1 MNNINFEGLGLSE
14 EMLSSIKMK
23 GFEEPTEIQSKIIPL
38 ILENKTDLVG
48 QAQTGT
54 GKTAAFAMPILDIL
68 ATHSKN
74 VQALVLVPTRELA
87 IQVSDEIN
95 SLRGSK
101 NIHVAPIYGG
111 QSYETQFR
119 RLNKGVD
126 IIVGT
131 PGRMIDHLNRK
142 SLNVDNVS
150 FVVLD
155 EADEMLN
162 MGFIDDIEDIL
173 SRTNKNRRTLL
184 FSATMPPRI
193 MELAKK
199 YMGKHEIV
207 RTKKSGQTTE
217 LTEQK
222 YFEVKEGDKFD
233 ALCRI
238 IDTTTEFYGLVF
250 CRTKTDVDSVSSRLL
265 DRGYD
270 AEGLHGDIS
279 QNIREKILG
288 KFRKKQVNIL
298 AATDVAARGLD
309 IDELTHVINY
319 SLPQD
324 PEAYLHRIG
333 RTGRAGKEG
342 TAITFVTPD
351 EFRKLRFIKTI
362 TQTEIRK
369 ERVPQIHEV
378 IDFKKTKILSEVNSL
393 IEYGSGTNYIM
404 LAKELL
410 RNNDAEEVVA
420 ALVKFN
426 FQDELEEGSYARI
439 HDLFEK
445 SRGEESGRSEKRGR
459 GDRRD
464 RDRKRDGRGDRSEK
478 GQRFE
483 RFGSFDRKEK
493 SERADRS
500 DRFERYDRF
509 DKKERKDRNDWDER
523 GRRNEGRDR
532 AERGDRKD
540 RRDRREKSGGFEEK
554 GKARMF
560 LALGKKDDL
569 DEKGLL
575 KMLKKKTGLDHEKF
589 TGVKLSDAFSFF
601 NVSNKDAEIVLT
613 SLNKDKSKRP
623 LVERAKSIK

>member
-1 MNNINFEGLGLSE
+1 MNNTNFESLGLSE
-14 EMLSSIKMK
+14 EMLHSIKMK

-38 ILENKTDLVG
+38 ILANKTDLVG

-54 GKTAAFAMPILDIL
+54 GKTAAFALPILDQL
-68 ATHSKN
+68 STHSKHI
-74 VQALVLVPTRELA
+74 QTLILVPTRELA

-95 SLRGSK
+95 SLRGNK
-101 NIHVAPIYGG
+101 DIHVAPIYGG

-131 PGRMIDHLNRK
+131 PGRLIDHLNRK
-142 SLNVDNVS
+142 SLNVDAVS

-193 MELAKK
+193 MDLAKK
-199 YMGKHEIV
+199 YMGKHEVIK
-207 RTKKSGQTTE
+207 TKKSGQTTE

-222 YFEVKEGDKFD
+222 YFEVKEADKFD

-238 IDTTTEFYGLVF
+238 IDTTVEFYGLVF
-250 CRTKTDVDSVSSRLL
+250 CRTKNDVDNVSSKLL

-279 QNIREKILG
+279 QNVREKILS

-351 EFRKLRFIKTI
+351 EFRKLKFIKNI

-369 ERVPQIHEV
+369 ERIPQIREV
-378 IDFKKTKILSEVNSL
+378 IDFKKTKILTEVNSL
-393 IEYGSGTNYIM
+393 IEYGTGANYVM
-404 LAKELL
+404 LAQELL
-410 RNNDAEEVVA
+410 LNNNAEEVCA
-420 ALVKFN
+420 ALLKFN
-426 FQDELEEGSYARI
+426 FQNELEEGSYARI
-439 HDLFEK
+439 HDLFDK
-445 SRGEESGRSEKRGR
+445 SRETSSDRDRGDRRSRSGDRRDRGDRRERSGSERSDRSSRYESSDRFDRKDRKDRDVKDGR
-459 GDRRD
+459 GDRRERRSSSD
-464 RDRKRDGRGDRSEK
+464 RDDRG
-478 GQRFE
+478 G
-483 RFGSFDRKEK
+483 DRKE
-493 SERADRS
+493 
-500 DRFERYDRF
+500 
-509 DKKERKDRNDWDER
+509 RKFNGE
-523 GRRNEGRDR
+523 
-532 AERGDRKD
+532 
-540 RRDRREKSGGFEEK
+540 RRERSGGLEEK

-560 LALGKKDDL
+560 LAMGRKDDL

-589 TGVKLSDAFSFF
+589 TGVRLSDAFSFF
-601 NVSNKDAEIVLT
+601 NVSNKDADIVLS

-623 LVERAKSIK
+623 LVERAKSPK

>member
-1 MNNINFEGLGLSE
+1 MNRNNFESLGLSND
-14 EMLSSIKMK
+14 MLKSIKQK

-38 ILENKTDLVG
+38 ILENKADLVG

-54 GKTAAFAMPILDIL
+54 GKTAAFALPILEML
-68 ATHSKN
+68 QPNAKKL
-74 VQALVLVPTRELA
+74 QALILVPTRELA

-101 NIHVAPIYGG
+101 NVHVAPIYGG

-131 PGRMIDHLNRK
+131 PGRIIDHLNRK
-142 SLNVDNVS
+142 SLIVDSVS

-173 SRTNKNRRTLL
+173 SRTNEHRRTLL

-193 MELAKK
+193 MELAKR

-207 RTKKSGQTTE
+207 RTKKSGQTTD

-222 YFEVKEGDKFD
+222 YFEVKEADKFD
-233 ALCRI
+233 SLCRI
-238 IDTTTEFYGLVF
+238 IDTTVEFYGLVF
-250 CRTKTDVDSVSSRLL
+250 CRTKTDVDSVTSRLL

-319 SLPQD
+319 SLPHD
-324 PEAYLHRIG
+324 PESYLHRIG
-333 RTGRAGKEG
+333 RTGRAGREG
-342 TAITFVTPD
+342 TAITFVTPE
-351 EFRKLRFIKTI
+351 EFRKLKFIKTI

-369 ERVPQIHEV
+369 ERVPQIKEV
-378 IDFKKTKILSEVNSL
+378 IDFKKTKILNEVNSL
-393 IEYGSGTNYIM
+393 IEYGTGANYIK
-404 LAKELL
+404 LAEELL
-410 RNNDAEEVVA
+410 LHNRVEEVVA
-420 ALVKFN
+420 ALLKYN
-426 FQDELEEGSYARI
+426 FQNELEESSYARI
-439 HDLFEK
+439 QDLFD
-445 SRGEESGRSEKRGR
+445 RSKEISYDERKGK

-464 RDRKRDGRGDRSEK
+464 RKREGRGERSEK

-483 RFGSFDRKEK
+483 RFGSFDRKDK
-493 SERADRS
+493 GDRAIRS
-500 DRFERYDRF
+500 DRYEKSDRF
-509 DKKERKDRNDWDER
+509 DRKERKDRND
-523 GRRNEGRDR
+523 RD
-532 AERGDRKD
+532 GD
-540 RRDRREKSGGFEEK
+540 RRDWKERGGRSSGFEEK

-560 LALGKKDDL
+560 LALGRKDEL

-575 KMLKKKTGLDHEKF
+575 KMLKKKTGLDQEKF
-589 TGVKLSDAFSFF
+589 TGVRLSDAFSFF
-601 NVSNKDAEIVLT
+601 NVSNKDAEIVLS

-623 LVERAKSIK
+623 LVEKAKSVK

>member
-1 MNNINFEGLGLSE
+1 MNKINFESLGLSE
-14 EMLSSIKMK
+14 EMLNSIKMK

-38 ILENKTDLVG
+38 ILANKTDLIG

-54 GKTAAFAMPILDIL
+54 GKTAAFGLPILDQL
-68 ATHSKN
+68 TSNSKKI
-74 VQALVLVPTRELA
+74 QALVLVPTRELA

-95 SLRGSK
+95 SLRGNK

-142 SLNVDNVS
+142 SLNVDGVS

-199 YMGKHEIV
+199 YMGKHEII
-207 RTKKSGQTTE
+207 RTIKSGQTTE

-222 YFEVKEGDKFD
+222 YFEVKEADKFD

-238 IDTTTEFYGLVF
+238 IDTTSEFYGLVF
-250 CRTKTDVDSVSSRLL
+250 CRTKTDVDNVSSKLL

-369 ERVPQIHEV
+369 ERIPQIHEV
-378 IDFKKTKILSEVNSL
+378 IDFKKTKILTEVNSL
-393 IEYGSGTNYIM
+393 IEYGTGANYIM
-404 LAKELL
+404 LAQELL
-410 RNNDAEEVVA
+410 MNNSAEEVVA
-420 ALVKFN
+420 ALLKFN
-426 FQDELEEGSYARI
+426 FQNELEEGSYARI
-439 HDLFEK
+439 HDLFDK
-445 SRGEESGRSEKRGR
+445 SRETSSDRDRGDRRGRGDRKDR

-464 RDRKRDGRGDRSEK
+464 RGDRSERPRKFESSDRFDRRDRKERDDKEGRGDR
-478 GQRFE
+478 
-483 RFGSFDRKEK
+483 
-493 SERADRS
+493 
-500 DRFERYDRF
+500 
-509 DKKERKDRNDWDER
+509 KERKSRFSGDDRGERKER
-523 GRRNEGRDR
+523 GE
-532 AERGDRKD
+532 
-540 RRDRREKSGGFEEK
+540 RRERSGGFEEK

-560 LALGKKDDL
+560 LAMGRKDEL

-589 TGVKLSDAFSFF
+589 TGVRLSDAFSFF
-601 NVSNKDAEIVLT
+601 NVSSKDAEIVLS

-623 LVERAKSIK
+623 LVERAKSPK

>member
-1 MNNINFEGLGLSE
+1 MNKLNFESLGLSN
-14 EMLSSIKMK
+14 EMLNSIKQK

-38 ILENKTDLVG
+38 ILENKADLVG

-54 GKTAAFAMPILDIL
+54 GKTAAFALPILDML
-68 ATHSKN
+68 QSNAKKL
-74 VQALVLVPTRELA
+74 QALILVPTRELA

-95 SLRGSK
+95 SLRGNK
-101 NIHVAPIYGG
+101 NVHVAPIYGG

-131 PGRMIDHLNRK
+131 PGRIIDHLNRK
-142 SLNVDNVS
+142 SLIVDSAS
-150 FVVLD
+150 FLVLD

-173 SRTNKNRRTLL
+173 SRTNKDRRTLL

-193 MELAKK
+193 MELAKR
-199 YMGKHEIV
+199 YMGKHEVV

-222 YFEVKEGDKFD
+222 YFEVKESDKFD
-233 ALCRI
+233 SLCRI
-238 IDTTTEFYGLVF
+238 IDTTVEFYGLVF
-250 CRTKTDVDSVSSRLL
+250 CRTKTDVDNVTSKLL

-319 SLPQD
+319 SLPHD
-324 PEAYLHRIG
+324 PESYLHRIG

-342 TAITFVTPD
+342 TAITFVTPE

-369 ERVPQIHEV
+369 ERVPQIKEV
-378 IDFKKTKILSEVNSL
+378 IDFKKTKILNEVNSL
-393 IEYGSGTNYIM
+393 IEYGTGTNYIK
-404 LAKELL
+404 LAEELL
-410 RNNDAEEVVA
+410 LHNKVEEVVA
-420 ALVKFN
+420 ALLKYN
-426 FQDELEEGSYARI
+426 FQNELEESSYARI
-439 HDLFEK
+439 HDLFDRNKENSFDDRK
-445 SRGEESGRSEKRGR
+445 GK
-459 GDRRD
+459 GDR
-464 RDRKRDGRGDRSEK
+464 RDRKRDGRSDSSDR

-483 RFGSFDRKEK
+483 RFASIDRKEK
-493 SERADRS
+493 RERGERPGSFDKS
-500 DRFERYDRF
+500 DRFERR
-509 DKKERKDRNDWDER
+509 
-523 GRRNEGRDR
+523 
-532 AERGDRKD
+532 DRKD
-540 RRDRREKSGGFEEK
+540 KTERLGERRDRKERSDRDGDRRESKVRGARSAGFEEK

-560 LALGKKDDL
+560 LALGRKDEL

-575 KMLKKKTGLDHEKF
+575 KMLKKKTGLDQEKF
-589 TGVKLSDAFSFF
+589 SGVRLSDAFSFF
-601 NVSNKDAEIVLT
+601 NVSNKDAETVLT

-623 LVERAKSIK
+623 LVERAKSTK

>member
-1 MNNINFEGLGLSE
+1 MNKNNFESLGLSKD
-14 EMLSSIKMK
+14 MLNSIKLK

-38 ILENKTDLVG
+38 ILENKADLVG

-54 GKTAAFAMPILDIL
+54 GKTAAFALPILEL
-68 ATHSKN
+68 LQSKAN
-74 VQALVLVPTRELA
+74 KLQALVLVPTRELA

-95 SLRGSK
+95 SLRGAK

-131 PGRMIDHLNRK
+131 PGRIIDHLNRK
-142 SLNVDNVS
+142 SLNVDTVS

-173 SRTNKNRRTLL
+173 SRTNQNRRTLL

-193 MELAKK
+193 MELAKR

-207 RTKKSGQTTE
+207 RTKKSGQTTD

-222 YFEVKEGDKFD
+222 YFEVKEADKFD
-233 ALCRI
+233 SLCRI
-238 IDTTTEFYGLVF
+238 IDTTVEFYGLVF
-250 CRTKTDVDSVSSRLL
+250 CRTKTDVDSLTSRLL

-309 IDELTHVINY
+309 IDELSHVINY
-319 SLPQD
+319 SLPHD
-324 PEAYLHRIG
+324 PESYLHRIG

-342 TAITFVTPD
+342 TAITFVTPE
-351 EFRKLRFIKTI
+351 EFRKLKFIKTI

-369 ERVPQIHEV
+369 ERVPQIKEV
-378 IDFKKTKILSEVNSL
+378 IDFKRTKILNEVNSL
-393 IEYGSGTNYIM
+393 IEYGTGANYIK
-404 LAKELL
+404 LAEELL
-410 RNNDAEEVVA
+410 LHNRVEEVVA
-420 ALVKFN
+420 ALLKYN
-426 FQDELEEGSYARI
+426 FQNELEESSYARI
-439 HDLFEK
+439 QDLFDRSKEISYEERK
-445 SRGEESGRSEKRGR
+445 GKGERRDRKREGR
-459 GDRRD
+459 GDR
-464 RDRKRDGRGDRSEK
+464 KEK

-483 RFGSFDRKEK
+483 RFGSFDRKDK
-493 SERADRS
+493 GDNKTRS
-500 DRFERYDRF
+500 DRYEKPDRF
-509 DKKERKDRNDWDER
+509 DRKERKDRIDRDGERRERKER
-523 GRRNEGRDR
+523 GGRN
-532 AERGDRKD
+532 
-540 RRDRREKSGGFEEK
+540 SGFEEK

-560 LALGKKDDL
+560 LALGRKDDL

-575 KMLKKKTGLDHEKF
+575 KMLKKKTGLDSDKF
-589 TGVKLSDAFSFF
+589 TGVRLSDAFSFF
-601 NVSNKDAEIVLT
+601 NVSNKDADIVLN

-623 LVERAKSIK
+623 LVEKAKSVK

>member
-1 MNNINFEGLGLSE
+1 MNNKSFESLGLSN
-14 EMLSSIKMK
+14 EMLNTIKQK

-38 ILENKTDLVG
+38 ILENKADLVG

-54 GKTAAFAMPILDIL
+54 GKTAAFAIPILETL
-68 ATHSKN
+68 KQNSKKL
-74 VQALVLVPTRELA
+74 QSLILVPTRELA

-95 SLRGSK
+95 SLRGNK

-131 PGRMIDHLNRK
+131 PGRIIDHLNRK
-142 SLNVDNVS
+142 SLNVDSVS

-162 MGFIDDIEDIL
+162 MGFIEDIEDIL
-173 SRTNKNRRTLL
+173 SRTNLNRRTLL

-193 MELAKK
+193 MELAKR
-199 YMGKHEIV
+199 YMGKHEV
-207 RTKKSGQTTE
+207 VKTKKSGQTTE

-222 YFEVKEGDKFD
+222 YFEVKESDKFD

-250 CRTKTDVDSVSSRLL
+250 CRTKTDVDSVTSRLL

-319 SLPQD
+319 SLPHD
-324 PEAYLHRIG
+324 PESYLHRIG

-342 TAITFVTPD
+342 TAITFVTPE
-351 EFRKLRFIKTI
+351 EFRKLKFIKTI

-369 ERVPQIHEV
+369 ERVPQIKEV
-378 IDFKKTKILSEVNSL
+378 IDFKKTKILNEVNSL
-393 IEYGSGTNYIM
+393 IEYGTGSNYIK
-404 LAKELL
+404 LAEELL
-410 RNNDAEEVVA
+410 LHNNPEEVVA
-420 ALVKFN
+420 ALLKYN
-426 FQDELEEGSYARI
+426 FQEQLEESSYARI
-439 HDLFEK
+439 HDLFD
-445 SRGEESGRSEKRGR
+445 RSKEISF
-459 GDRRD
+459 D
-464 RDRKRDGRGDRSEK
+464 DRKGKSERKGFGRERRERTER

-483 RFGSFDRKEK
+483 RFNSFERKERSNRK
-493 SERADRS
+493 DRLESFENS
-500 DRFERYDRF
+500 DRFERRP
-509 DKKERKDRNDWDER
+509 RKDREQ
-523 GRRNEGRDR
+523 RDGSKR
-532 AERGDRKD
+532 DRKD
-540 RRDRREKSGGFEEK
+540 AAGFEEK

-560 LALGKKDDL
+560 LALGRKDDF

-575 KMLKKKTGLDHEKF
+575 KMLKKKTGLDNEKF

-601 NVSNKDAEIVLT
+601 NVSNKDADLVLK

-623 LVERAKSIK
+623 LVERAKSLK

>member
-1 MNNINFEGLGLSE
+1 MNEINFEGLGLSE
-14 EMLSSIKMK
+14 EMLNSIKMK

-38 ILENKTDLVG
+38 ILANKTDLIG

-54 GKTAAFAMPILDIL
+54 GKTAAFGLPILDL
-68 ATHSKN
+68 LTSNSKKI
-74 VQALVLVPTRELA
+74 QALVLVPTRELA

-95 SLRGSK
+95 SLRGKK

-142 SLNVDNVS
+142 SLNVDGVS

-199 YMGKHEIV
+199 YMGKHEII
-207 RTKKSGQTTE
+207 RTIKSGQTTE

-222 YFEVKEGDKFD
+222 YFEVKEADKFD

-238 IDTTTEFYGLVF
+238 IDTTSEFYGLVF
-250 CRTKTDVDSVSSRLL
+250 CRTKTDVDNVSSKLL

-369 ERVPQIHEV
+369 ERIPQIREV
-378 IDFKKTKILSEVNSL
+378 IDFKKTKILTEVNSL
-393 IEYGSGTNYIM
+393 IEYGTGANYIM
-404 LAKELL
+404 LAQELL
-410 RNNDAEEVVA
+410 MNNSAEEVVA
-420 ALVKFN
+420 ALLKFN
-426 FQDELEEGSYARI
+426 FQNELEEGSYARI
-439 HDLFEK
+439 HDLFDK
-445 SRGEESGRSEKRGR
+445 SRETSSDRDRGDRRGRGDRKDR

-464 RDRKRDGRGDRSEK
+464 RGDRSERPRK
-478 GQRFE
+478 FE
-483 RFGSFDRKEK
+483 S
-493 SERADRS
+493 S
-500 DRFERYDRF
+500 DRF
-509 DKKERKDRNDWDER
+509 DKRDRKERDDKGDRRNRKASDER
-523 GRRNEGRDR
+523 G
-532 AERGDRKD
+532 ERSSDRKD
-540 RRDRREKSGGFEEK
+540 RKDRGDRREGSGGFEEK

-560 LALGKKDDL
+560 LAMGRKDEL

-589 TGVKLSDAFSFF
+589 TGVRLSDAFSFF
-601 NVSNKDAEIVLT
+601 NVSSKDAEIVLN

-623 LVERAKSIK
+623 LVERAKSPK

>member
-1 MNNINFEGLGLSE
+1 MSEINFEGLGLSE
-14 EMLSSIKMK
+14 EMLNSIKMK

-38 ILENKTDLVG
+38 ILANKTDLIG

-54 GKTAAFAMPILDIL
+54 GKTAAFGLPILDL
-68 ATHSKN
+68 LTSNSKKI
-74 VQALVLVPTRELA
+74 QALVLVPTRELA

-95 SLRGSK
+95 SLRGKK

-142 SLNVDNVS
+142 SLNVDGVS

-199 YMGKHEIV
+199 YMGKHEII
-207 RTKKSGQTTE
+207 RTIKSGQTTE

-222 YFEVKEGDKFD
+222 YFEVKEADKFD

-238 IDTTTEFYGLVF
+238 IDTTSEFYGLVF
-250 CRTKTDVDSVSSRLL
+250 CRTKTDVDNVSSKLL

-369 ERVPQIHEV
+369 ERIPQIHEV
-378 IDFKKTKILSEVNSL
+378 IDFKKTKILTEVNSL
-393 IEYGSGTNYIM
+393 IEYGTGANYIM
-404 LAKELL
+404 LAQELL
-410 RNNDAEEVVA
+410 MNNSAEEVVA
-420 ALVKFN
+420 ALLKFN
-426 FQDELEEGSYARI
+426 FQNELEEGSYARI
-439 HDLFEK
+439 HDLFDK
-445 SRGEESGRSEKRGR
+445 SRETSSVRDR
-459 GDRRD
+459 GDRR
-464 RDRKRDGRGDRSEK
+464 G
-478 GQRFE
+478 
-483 RFGSFDRKEK
+483 
-493 SERADRS
+493 
-500 DRFERYDRF
+500 
-509 DKKERKDRNDWDER
+509 
-523 GRRNEGRDR
+523 
-532 AERGDRKD
+532 RGDRKD
-540 RRDRREKSGGFEEK
+540 RGDRRERGDRSERPRKFESSDRFDRRDRKERDDKGERRERKSRDERSERGSDRKERKDRGERRERSGGFEEK

-560 LALGKKDDL
+560 LAMGRKDEL

-589 TGVKLSDAFSFF
+589 TGVRLSDAFSFF
-601 NVSNKDAEIVLT
+601 NVSSKDAEIVLS

-623 LVERAKSIK
+623 LVERAKSPK

>member
-1 MNNINFEGLGLSE
+1 MSEINFEGLGLSE
-14 EMLSSIKMK
+14 EMLNSIKMK

-38 ILENKTDLVG
+38 ILANKTDLIG

-54 GKTAAFAMPILDIL
+54 GKTAAFGLPILDL
-68 ATHSKN
+68 LTSNSKKI
-74 VQALVLVPTRELA
+74 QALVLVPTRELA

-95 SLRGSK
+95 SLRGKK

-131 PGRMIDHLNRK
+131 PGRLIDHLNRK
-142 SLNVDNVS
+142 SLIVDGVS

-199 YMGKHEIV
+199 YMGKHEII
-207 RTKKSGQTTE
+207 RTIKSGQTTE

-222 YFEVKEGDKFD
+222 YFEVKEADKFD

-238 IDTTTEFYGLVF
+238 IDTTTEFFGLVF
-250 CRTKTDVDSVSSRLL
+250 CRTKTDVDNVSSKLL

-279 QNIREKILG
+279 QNIREKILA

-309 IDELTHVINY
+309 IDELSHVINY

-369 ERVPQIHEV
+369 ERIPQIHEV
-378 IDFKKTKILSEVNSL
+378 IDFKKTKILTEVNSL
-393 IEYGSGTNYIM
+393 IEYGTGANYIM
-404 LAKELL
+404 LAQELL
-410 RNNDAEEVVA
+410 MNNSSEEVVA
-420 ALVKFN
+420 ALLKFN
-426 FQDELEEGSYARI
+426 FQNELEEGSYARI
-439 HDLFEK
+439 HDLFDK
-445 SRGEESGRSEKRGR
+445 SRETSDRDRGDRRGRGDRKDR

-464 RDRKRDGRGDRSEK
+464 RGDRSERPRK
-478 GQRFE
+478 FE
-483 RFGSFDRKEK
+483 SSDRFDRKE
-493 SERADRS
+493 RD
-500 DRFERYDRF
+500 
-509 DKKERKDRNDWDER
+509 DKVV
-523 GRRNEGRDR
+523 GRDR
-532 AERGDRKD
+532 KSRGERSERGGDRKD
-540 RRDRREKSGGFEEK
+540 RGERRERSGGFEEK

-560 LALGKKDDL
+560 LAMGRKDEL

-589 TGVKLSDAFSFF
+589 TGVRLSDAFSFF
-601 NVSNKDAEIVLT
+601 NVSSKDAEIVLS
-613 SLNKDKSKRP
+613 SL
-623 LVERAKSIK
+623 

>member
-1 MNNINFEGLGLSE
+1 MNKINFESLGLSNE
-14 EMLSSIKMK
+14 VLNSIKQK

-54 GKTAAFAMPILDIL
+54 GKTAAFALPILDKL
-68 ATHSKN
+68 LPNAKKL
-74 VQALVLVPTRELA
+74 QALILVPTRELA

-95 SLRGSK
+95 SLRGNK

-131 PGRMIDHLNRK
+131 PGRIIDHLNRK
-142 SLNVDNVS
+142 SLIVDSVS
-150 FVVLD
+150 YVVLD

-173 SRTNKNRRTLL
+173 SRTNQYRRTLL

-193 MELAKK
+193 MELAKR

-222 YFEVKEGDKFD
+222 YFEVKESDKFD

-238 IDTTTEFYGLVF
+238 IDTTVEFYGLVF
-250 CRTKTDVDSVSSRLL
+250 CRTKTDVDSVTSRLL

-319 SLPQD
+319 SLPHD
-324 PEAYLHRIG
+324 PESYLHRIG

-342 TAITFVTPD
+342 TAITFVTPE
-351 EFRKLRFIKTI
+351 EFRKLKFIKTI

-369 ERVPQIHEV
+369 ERVPQIKEV
-378 IDFKKTKILSEVNSL
+378 IDFKRTKILNEVNSL
-393 IEYGSGTNYIM
+393 IEYGTGANYIK
-404 LAKELL
+404 LAEELL
-410 RNNDAEEVVA
+410 LHNSGEEVVA
-420 ALVKFN
+420 ALLKYN
-426 FQDELEEGSYARI
+426 FQDELEESSYARI
-439 HDLFEK
+439 HDLFDR
-445 SRGEESGRSEKRGR
+445 SRESSFEDRRGK

-464 RDRKRDGRGDRSEK
+464 RKRERGDRSEK
-478 GQRFE
+478 GGRFS
-483 RFGSFDRKEK
+483 RFQEFDDFDRGERRGGRNSRDEGKERRGK
-493 SERADRS
+493 RDRS
-500 DRFERYDRF
+500 G
-509 DKKERKDRNDWDER
+509 N
-523 GRRNEGRDR
+523 
-532 AERGDRKD
+532 
-540 RRDRREKSGGFEEK
+540 SGGSGFEER
-554 GKARMF
+554 GKTRMF
-560 LALGKKDDL
+560 LALGRKDEL

-575 KMLKKKTGLDHEKF
+575 KMLKKKTGLEKESF
-589 TGVKLSDAFSFF
+589 SAVKLSDAFSFF
-601 NVSNKDAEIVLT
+601 NVSNKDAEIVLS
-613 SLNKDKSKRP
+613 SLNKDKNKRP
-623 LVERAKSIK
+623 LVEKAKSAK

>member
-1 MNNINFEGLGLSE
+1 MNKINFESLGLSE
-14 EMLSSIKMK
+14 EMLNSIKMK

-38 ILENKTDLVG
+38 ILANKTDLIG

-54 GKTAAFAMPILDIL
+54 GKTAAFGLPILDQL
-68 ATHSKN
+68 TSNSKKI
-74 VQALVLVPTRELA
+74 QALVLVPTRELA

-95 SLRGSK
+95 SLRGNK

-142 SLNVDNVS
+142 SLNVDGVS

-199 YMGKHEIV
+199 YMGKHEII
-207 RTKKSGQTTE
+207 RTIKSGQTTE

-222 YFEVKEGDKFD
+222 YFEVKEADKFD

-238 IDTTTEFYGLVF
+238 IDTTSEFYGLVF
-250 CRTKTDVDSVSSRLL
+250 CRTKTDVDNVSSKLL

-369 ERVPQIHEV
+369 ERIPQIHEV
-378 IDFKKTKILSEVNSL
+378 IDFKKTKILTEVNSL
-393 IEYGSGTNYIM
+393 IEYGTGANYIM
-404 LAKELL
+404 LAQELL
-410 RNNDAEEVVA
+410 MNNSAEEVVA
-420 ALVKFN
+420 ALLKFN
-426 FQDELEEGSYARI
+426 FQNELEEGSYARI
-439 HDLFEK
+439 HDLFDK
-445 SRGEESGRSEKRGR
+445 SRETSSDRDRGDRRGRGDRKDR

-464 RDRKRDGRGDRSEK
+464 RGDRSERPRK
-478 GQRFE
+478 FESSDRFD
-483 RFGSFDRKEK
+483 RRDRKERDDK
-493 SERADRS
+493 GDRRDRKSRDERSERGS
-500 DRFERYDRF
+500 DR
-509 DKKERKDRNDWDER
+509 KERKDRGE
-523 GRRNEGRDR
+523 
-532 AERGDRKD
+532 
-540 RRDRREKSGGFEEK
+540 RRERSGGFEEK

-560 LALGKKDDL
+560 LAMGRKDEL

-589 TGVKLSDAFSFF
+589 TGVRLSDAFSFF
-601 NVSNKDAEIVLT
+601 NVSSKDAEIVLS

-623 LVERAKSIK
+623 LVERAKSPK

>member
-1 MNNINFEGLGLSE
+1 MNEINFEGLGLSE
-14 EMLSSIKMK
+14 EMLNSIKMK

-38 ILENKTDLVG
+38 ILANKTDLIG

-54 GKTAAFAMPILDIL
+54 GKTAAFALPILDHL
-68 ATHSKN
+68 TSNSKKI
-74 VQALVLVPTRELA
+74 QALVLVPTRELA

-95 SLRGSK
+95 SLRGNK
-101 NIHVAPIYGG
+101 VIHVAPIYGG

-131 PGRMIDHLNRK
+131 PGRLIDHLNRK
-142 SLNVDNVS
+142 SLIVDGVS

-199 YMGKHEIV
+199 YMGKHEII
-207 RTKKSGQTTE
+207 RTIKSGQTTE

-222 YFEVKEGDKFD
+222 YFEVKEADKFD

-238 IDTTTEFYGLVF
+238 IDTTTEFFGLVF
-250 CRTKTDVDSVSSRLL
+250 CRTKTDVDNVSSKLL

-279 QNIREKILG
+279 QNIREKILA

-369 ERVPQIHEV
+369 ERIPQIHEV
-378 IDFKKTKILSEVNSL
+378 IDFKKTKILTEVNSL
-393 IEYGSGTNYIM
+393 IEYGTGANYIM
-404 LAKELL
+404 LAQELL
-410 RNNDAEEVVA
+410 LNNSAEEVVA
-420 ALVKFN
+420 ALLKFN
-426 FQDELEEGSYARI
+426 FQNELEEGSYARI
-439 HDLFEK
+439 HDLFDK
-445 SRGEESGRSEKRGR
+445 SRETSDRDRGDRRGR
-459 GDRRD
+459 GD
-464 RDRKRDGRGDRSEK
+464 K
-478 GQRFE
+478 
-483 RFGSFDRKEK
+483 KE
-493 SERADRS
+493 RS
-500 DRFERYDRF
+500 DRRERPDRSRKFESSDRF
-509 DKKERKDRNDWDER
+509 
-523 GRRNEGRDR
+523 
-532 AERGDRKD
+532 D
-540 RRDRREKSGGFEEK
+540 RRDRKERDDKGVRSERKSREGRGERGGDRNDRGERRERSGGFEEK

-560 LALGKKDDL
+560 LAMGRKDEL

-589 TGVKLSDAFSFF
+589 TGVRLSDAFSFF
-601 NVSNKDAEIVLT
+601 NVSSKDAEIVLS

-623 LVERAKSIK
+623 LVERAKSPK

>member
-1 MNNINFEGLGLSE
+1 MNKINFESLGLSE
-14 EMLSSIKMK
+14 EMLNSIKMK

-38 ILENKTDLVG
+38 ILANKTDLIG

-54 GKTAAFAMPILDIL
+54 GKTAAFGLPILDQL
-68 ATHSKN
+68 TSNSKKI
-74 VQALVLVPTRELA
+74 QALVLVPTRELA

-95 SLRGSK
+95 SLRGNK

-142 SLNVDNVS
+142 SLNVDGVS

-199 YMGKHEIV
+199 YMGKHEII
-207 RTKKSGQTTE
+207 RTIKSGQTTE

-222 YFEVKEGDKFD
+222 YFEVKEADKFD

-238 IDTTTEFYGLVF
+238 IDTTSEFYGLVF
-250 CRTKTDVDSVSSRLL
+250 CRTKTDVDNVSSKLL

-369 ERVPQIHEV
+369 ERIPQIHEV
-378 IDFKKTKILSEVNSL
+378 IDFKKTKILTEVNSL
-393 IEYGSGTNYIM
+393 IEYGTGANYIM
-404 LAKELL
+404 LAQELL
-410 RNNDAEEVVA
+410 MNNSAEEVVA
-420 ALVKFN
+420 ALLN
-426 FQDELEEGSYARI
+426 FQNELEEGSYARI
-439 HDLFEK
+439 HDLFDK
-445 SRGEESGRSEKRGR
+445 SRETSSDRDRGDRRGRGDRKDR

-464 RDRKRDGRGDRSEK
+464 RGDRSERPRK
-478 GQRFE
+478 FESSDRFD
-483 RFGSFDRKEK
+483 RRDRKERDDK
-493 SERADRS
+493 GDRRDRKSRDERSERGS
-500 DRFERYDRF
+500 DR
-509 DKKERKDRNDWDER
+509 KERKDRGE
-523 GRRNEGRDR
+523 
-532 AERGDRKD
+532 
-540 RRDRREKSGGFEEK
+540 RRERSGGFEEK

-560 LALGKKDDL
+560 LAMGRKDEL

-589 TGVKLSDAFSFF
+589 TGVRLSDAFSFF
-601 NVSNKDAEIVLT
+601 NVSSKDAEIVLS

-623 LVERAKSIK
+623 LVERAKSPK

>member
-1 MNNINFEGLGLSE
+1 MSEINFEGLGLSE
-14 EMLSSIKMK
+14 EMLNSIKMK

-38 ILENKTDLVG
+38 ILANKTDLIG

-54 GKTAAFAMPILDIL
+54 GKTAAFGLPILDL
-68 ATHSKN
+68 LTSNSKKI
-74 VQALVLVPTRELA
+74 QALVLVPTRELA

-95 SLRGSK
+95 SLRGKK

-142 SLNVDNVS
+142 SLNVDGVS

-199 YMGKHEIV
+199 YMGKHEII
-207 RTKKSGQTTE
+207 RTIKSGQTTE

-222 YFEVKEGDKFD
+222 YFEVKEADKFD

-238 IDTTTEFYGLVF
+238 IDTTSEFYGLVF
-250 CRTKTDVDSVSSRLL
+250 CRTKTDVDNVSSKLL

-369 ERVPQIHEV
+369 ERIPQIHEV
-378 IDFKKTKILSEVNSL
+378 IDFKKTKILTEVNSL
-393 IEYGSGTNYIM
+393 IEYGTGANYIM
-404 LAKELL
+404 LAQELL
-410 RNNDAEEVVA
+410 MNNSAEEVVA
-420 ALVKFN
+420 ALLKFN
-426 FQDELEEGSYARI
+426 FQNELEEGSYARI
-439 HDLFEK
+439 HDLFDK
-445 SRGEESGRSEKRGR
+445 SRETSDRDR
-459 GDRRD
+459 GDRR
-464 RDRKRDGRGDRSEK
+464 G
-478 GQRFE
+478 
-483 RFGSFDRKEK
+483 
-493 SERADRS
+493 
-500 DRFERYDRF
+500 
-509 DKKERKDRNDWDER
+509 
-523 GRRNEGRDR
+523 
-532 AERGDRKD
+532 RGDRKD
-540 RRDRREKSGGFEEK
+540 RGDRRDHGDRSERPRKFESSDRFDRRDRKERDDKGERRERKSRDDRSERGGDRKERKDRGERRERSGGFEEK

-560 LALGKKDDL
+560 LAIGRKDEL

-589 TGVKLSDAFSFF
+589 TGVRLSDAFSFF
-601 NVSNKDAEIVLT
+601 NVSSKDAEIVLS

-623 LVERAKSIK
+623 LVERAKSPK

>member
-1 MNNINFEGLGLSE
+1 MSEINFEGLGLSE
-14 EMLSSIKMK
+14 EMLNSIKMK

-38 ILENKTDLVG
+38 ILANKTDLIG

-54 GKTAAFAMPILDIL
+54 GKTAAFGLPILDIL
-68 ATHSKN
+68 TSNSKKI
-74 VQALVLVPTRELA
+74 QALVLVPTRELA

-95 SLRGSK
+95 SLRGKK

-131 PGRMIDHLNRK
+131 PGRLIDHLNRK
-142 SLNVDNVS
+142 SLIVDGVS

-199 YMGKHEIV
+199 YMGKHEII
-207 RTKKSGQTTE
+207 RTIKSGQTTE

-222 YFEVKEGDKFD
+222 YFEVKEADKFD

-238 IDTTTEFYGLVF
+238 IDTTTEFFGLVF
-250 CRTKTDVDSVSSRLL
+250 CRTKTDVDNVSSKLL

-279 QNIREKILG
+279 QNIREKILA

-309 IDELTHVINY
+309 IDELSHVINY

-369 ERVPQIHEV
+369 ERIPQIHEV
-378 IDFKKTKILSEVNSL
+378 IDFKKTKILTEVNSL
-393 IEYGSGTNYIM
+393 IEYGTGANYIM
-404 LAKELL
+404 LAQELL
-410 RNNDAEEVVA
+410 MNNSSEEVVA
-420 ALVKFN
+420 ALLKFN
-426 FQDELEEGSYARI
+426 FQNELEEGSYARI
-439 HDLFEK
+439 HDLFDK
-445 SRGEESGRSEKRGR
+445 SRETSDRDRGDRRGRGDRKDR

-464 RDRKRDGRGDRSEK
+464 RGDRSERPRK
-478 GQRFE
+478 FE
-483 RFGSFDRKEK
+483 SSDRFDRKE
-493 SERADRS
+493 RD
-500 DRFERYDRF
+500 
-509 DKKERKDRNDWDER
+509 DKVV
-523 GRRNEGRDR
+523 GRDR
-532 AERGDRKD
+532 KSRGERSERGGDRKD
-540 RRDRREKSGGFEEK
+540 RGERRERSGGFEEK

-560 LALGKKDDL
+560 LAMGRKDEL

-589 TGVKLSDAFSFF
+589 TGVRLSDAFSFF
-601 NVSNKDAEIVLT
+601 NVSSKDAEIVLS

-623 LVERAKSIK
+623 LVERAKSPK